1 MNLDTNKNLMKL
13 LGMMFFMMTVTFLS
27 AQMPEVVEWTAHY
40 DADKNSILIQAD
52 MDDDWVIYSQ
62 HTDPEGP
69 IPLEFEFITSDPIQ
83 LDGDVIELTEPTKMM
98 SEMFG
103 VEVIKFKEAASFE
116 QKLKERPA
124 GGALGISVTY
134 MTCDSKRCLPPTTVP
149 LEVKF

>member
-1 MNLDTNKNLMKL
+1 MKL

-98 SEMFG
+98 S
-103 VEVIKFKEAASFE
+103 
-116 QKLKERPA
+116 
-124 GGALGISVTY
+124 
-134 MTCDSKRCLPPTTVP
+134 
-149 LEVKF
+149 